1 MKQKSTK
8 AFTKEPEKA
17 RKRREKSSGEE
28 AGKKTPTKKTPTKTT
43 PARGGNATGK
53 EGETAPAAKRGR
65 GRPVGTTKAAMAKRT
80 GDDGGKK
87 AGKAAGVSRK
97 VSAMAKA
104 AAIAKEGLKRPA
116 KYFEANERS
125 DSGRNKA
132 AKLASVSSP
141 GSDIDSPEFLRQV
154 KTPGAR
160 TPSRGRGR
168 PPNSSKLGKAAAA
181 AADAANRA
189 NGVVNVNE
197 AHMPQSTAWGGAY
210 RMLQSAYEK
219 LQTKYDQLKAKKL
232 QDLMNEAERQQG

>member
-1 MKQKSTK
+1 MRGVKQKSTK

-168 PPNSSKLGKAAAA
+168 PPKVTPVCAEHGPAALDVRGAVA
-181 AADAANRA
+181 VLEDARDVLDAAPPTPCA
-189 NGVVNVNE
+189 VG
-197 AHMPQSTAWGGAY
+197 AHEQNFA
-210 RMLQSAYEK
+210 
-219 LQTKYDQLKAKKL
+219 
-232 QDLMNEAERQQG
+232 